1 MQVLVKRYAMKSV
14 FSTSIARSAATL
26 LARLGISVIS
36 LAPGPEAGRWAMM
49 IIVGYPLTASLR
61 LAF

>member
-1 MQVLVKRYAMKSV
+1 MKSV

-49 IIVGYPLTASLR
+49 IIVGNRVASASVRRGWVL
-61 LAF
+61 